1 MQLSIVICNY
11 NYAQYLDG
19 AIASAIQQTYPD
31 TEVIVIDDG
40 STDSSVEIIRR
51 WLPKVRLVEQRNA
64 GQLAAY
70 NRGYEEAR
78 GDVIIFLDSDDLLDL
93 DAGEKVVAGFRDPA
107 VTKVH
112 FRLRLVDAIG
122 RSLGSNIPRRLSE
135 GDVSGCLKRGVLYD
149 SSPGSGNA
157 YRRSS
162 LGRLIPLPVVKNDLH
177 AADFF
182 ALQGVA
188 LLGQVRI
195 VGDGPL
201 GAYRV
206 HGEQATTQ
214 VLFGNA
220 RLRETTRA
228 RERYS
233 RLRAWLLER
242 LGPGYEVAETFDDFS
257 IEKLAYASIIC
268 EANSYS
274 AGLKGGFNYL
284 SSKLMRSIWRS
295 PAPVAER
302 IGLTGWA
309 VAVLLLPRKV
319 ALPIARYVCNPAS
332 RGFAASS

>member
-11 NYAQYLDG
+11 NYAKYLDG

-31 TEVIVIDDG
+31 TEVIVVDDG
-40 STDSSVEIIRR
+40 STDDSVEIIRR
-51 WLPKVRLVEQRNA
+51 WVPKVRLIQQRNT
-64 GQLAAY
+64 GQCAAY

-78 GDVIIFLDSDDLLDL
+78 GDIILFLDSDDLLDL
-93 DAGEKVVAGFRDPA
+93 DAGEKVVAAFRDPA

-122 RSLGSNIPRRLSE
+122 RSLGANIPRRLSE

-162 LGRLIPLPVVKNDLH
+162 LARLMPLPVSKTELH

-188 LLGQVRI
+188 QLGQVRI

-201 GAYRV
+201 GSYRV

-220 RLRETTRA
+220 RLREVTRA
-228 RERYS
+228 NERYM

-242 LGPGYEVAETFDDFS
+242 LGPSYEVAETFDDFS
-257 IEKLAYASIIC
+257 IQKLAYASIIC
-268 EANSYS
+268 DANSYS
-274 AGLKGGFNYL
+274 AGFKAGFHYL

-302 IGLTGWA
+302 VGLTGWA
-309 VAVLLLPRKV
+309 VAVLLLPRNV
-319 ALPIARYVCNPAS
+319 GRPIVRYVCNPAS
-332 RGFAASS
+332 RGFAVSS